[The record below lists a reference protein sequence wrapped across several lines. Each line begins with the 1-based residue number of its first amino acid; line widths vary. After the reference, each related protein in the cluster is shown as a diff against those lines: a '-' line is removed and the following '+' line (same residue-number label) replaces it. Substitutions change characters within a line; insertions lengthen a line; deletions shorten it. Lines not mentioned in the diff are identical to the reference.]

1 LASLGAVAIGSLTSA
16 ASFPTLPGDPPRPPG
31 EDPRDPAPDIVTI
44 VLDDIPPLDGRLWKK
59 LPNIRRTFVREG
71 TQFTDAHVETPTCTP
86 GRVGLLTGQHT
97 HHHGAFATDGSS
109 WDPST
114 TVATELQA
122 EGYHTVM
129 VGKYLNVF
137 DRFADKW
144 PPGWDEFHGFRG
156 AYYDYTMY
164 SNGVAQWHGSAP
176 RDYSTDVIARLAR
189 EAIDRAPE
197 DEPLFAWIAPYA
209 MHKPWTVA
217 PRHRQAKVCNGLER
231 WKPLGYMEKGVSD
244 KPAYVGQRRIVQR
257 KGYDLKRI
265 CRGMLAVDEMVGQIV
280 RRLDRQGRLDNT
292 MLVLTS
298 DNGMAY
304 GSQRFLHDKKA
315 PYGTQV
321 PLMVRWPRVLGT
333 VPKTIDERVQNIDF
347 APTVCDIA
355 GCEMGPFPN
364 GSTRADGVSWLKLL
378 TRERR
383 DLWRKTVVTSYQDQA
398 RVPRYWSVTT
408 TGSSPLAREGCKSRK
423 RGGCRWM
430 YTEYETGEVE
440 LYDLSNGPCYT
451 WKRSQPG
458 DPCMLK
464 NKAGQRR
471 YASIEAELRRIVR
484 RLTPLR

>member
-1 LASLGAVAIGSLTSA
+1 MAARGPATGRIGSIARRAVALATLGALSVSSLTVA

-31 EDPRDPAPDIVTI
+31 EDPRMPAPNIVTI
-44 VLDDIPPLDGRLWKK
+44 VLDDIPPLDGRLWRK

-71 TQFTDAHVETPTCTP
+71 TRFTDAHVETPTCTP

-97 HHHGAFATDGSS
+97 HHHGAYATDGSA

-122 EGYHTVM
+122 EGYHTIM

-156 AYYDYTMY
+156 AYYDYNIY
-164 SNGVAQWHGSAP
+164 SNGIGQWHGSAP

-189 EAIDRAPE
+189 EAIDRTPA
-197 DEPLFAWIAPYA
+197 DQPLFAWIAPYS

-217 PRHRQAKVCNGLER
+217 PRHNRSKACNGLAP

-244 KPAYVGQRRIVQR
+244 KPAYVSERRIVQR
-257 KGYDLKRI
+257 KGYDLKRV
-265 CRGMLAVDEMVGQIV
+265 CRGMLAVDESVGQIV
-280 RRLDRQGRLDNT
+280 KRLERQGRLDNT

-333 VPKTIDERVQNIDF
+333 VPKTVDERVQNIDF

-355 GCEMGPFPN
+355 GCDMGPFPN
-364 GSTRADGVSWLKLL
+364 GSQRADGVSWLKLL
-378 TRERR
+378 TRERK
-383 DLWRKTVVTSYQDQA
+383 DLWRKACLLYTSDAADEYQ
-398 RVPRYWSVTT
+398 RV
-408 TGSSPLAREGCKSRK
+408 
-423 RGGCRWM
+423 
-430 YTEYETGEVE
+430 
-440 LYDLSNGPCYT
+440 
-451 WKRSQPG
+451 
-458 DPCMLK
+458 
-464 NKAGQRR
+464 
-471 YASIEAELRRIVR
+471 
-484 RLTPLR
+484 